1 MARPVIVYKL
11 VRDPLGTG
19 CLEEVECEGV
29 FHEFGLDFQECNEGV
44 GSFTA
49 AIVES
54 PDGRVS
60 LVPVHLIRFITP
72 TPASDA

>member
-11 VRDPLGTG
+11 VQHGPGMG
-19 CLEEVECEGV
+19 CSEEVEREGV

-44 GSFTA
+44 GSFTV

-54 PDGRVS
+54 PDGTVG

>member
-1 MARPVIVYKL
+1 MTRPVIVYKL
-11 VRDPLGTG
+11 VRHGPEMG
-19 CLEEVECEGV
+19 CSEEVEVEGR

-44 GSFTA
+44 GSFTV

-72 TPASDA
+72 ASPSDA